1 MAVVGPV
8 VHLRLPQS
16 GFQALALGAK
26 KIGVSIPHHSLFSMG
41 WVQRWCFLLISFGH
55 VVRAARPWLEP
66 SMSDH
71 WGDPCEDYEA
81 KGVKQKGWKK
91 WFQTTDCVCLSTKQS
106 GSIIPS
112 EGCGALHGERSFKLK
127 DVPDPGMC
135 ECVSEDPCEK
145 HGAQSLWTPTT
156 NVITC
161 DCSPDFPSKGCGA
174 SDQDSTFKLKD
185 VQDQSCKCIQA
196 TKAALERSLPVE
208 VSALKFCSAVV
219 KEIVF
224 RSFSGIWESQAPT
237 AKKLLSSKLCTDVLT
252 GAASSSGEWYSPAAQ
267 LSEHPGSHGLGHLDP
282 LVPSTSHHLL
292 KHVCKDECQEIV
304 NETIKNIELMAKSV
318 YNGGV
323 PPEQTCAD
331 RVVRKVE
338 AEILGCCGRSCGWN
352 NRSCT
357 AWPFFNKSEKVMWLE
372 ECCTELNVLNGS
384 SRERMCDSVLTPE
397 QVRLV
402 STLNKYTKAKSG
414 TDVAGVFIGQ
424 DPRLLW
430 TADGLSEFKDEVK
443 KLKRVPKDG
452 DLVDSEF
459 LEDYP
464 NVQEEGLHKGWF
476 QQEEIIG
483 DKTGSTSFVQAD
495 GCNLK
500 GMGSCP
506 DDTKQLKIKTCM
518 AGEWWQASD
527 KPDPDMGEESCQM
540 ILNNKAAVRVATPD
554 DCLRAKFSIEE
565 FGTITRRFFEY
576 KEFNTKKIGKELQDV
591 IADEP
596 ILCYVDSAKFTCG
609 DFDRKKFQHYEQ
621 ELLDSSTEFHDLR
634 YWIDEKDVPK
644 RLKQVS

>member
-1 MAVVGPV
+1 MSQ
-8 VHLRLPQS
+8 HEDLP
-16 GFQALALGAK
+16 
-26 KIGVSIPHHSLFSMG
+26 
-41 WVQRWCFLLISFGH
+41 
-55 VVRAARPWLEP
+55 
-66 SMSDH
+66 
-71 WGDPCEDYEA
+71 WGDPC
-81 KGVKQKGWKK
+81 KK
-91 WFQTTDCVCLSTKQS
+91 FKATGMKRNNWFQTTDCECGASRESTPTF
-106 GSIIPS
+106 PS
-112 EGCGALHGERSFKLK
+112 EGCGAPVGERTFKLK
-127 DVPDPGMC
+127 AVPDPG
-135 ECVSEDPCEK
+135 
-145 HGAQSLWTPTT
+145 T
-156 NVITC
+156 
-161 DCSPDFPSKGCGA
+161 
-174 SDQDSTFKLKD
+174 
-185 VQDQSCKCIQA
+185 CKCLTA
-196 TKAALERSLPVE
+196 TEAALDRSIPVE

-219 KEIVF
+219 KEIVD
-224 RSFSGIWESQAPT
+224 G
-237 AKKLLSSKLCTDVLT
+237 LSNSVETNFNETEDAEQLISAKLCTDVLIGT
-252 GAASSSGEWYSPAAQ
+252 AISSGEWYAPAAQ

-282 LVPSTSHHLL
+282 LVSSTSHHLL

-304 NETIKNIELMAKSV
+304 SETIAKIKEMAESM
-318 YNGGV
+318 YNDGI
-323 PPEQTCAD
+323 PPEQSCAD
-331 RVVRKVE
+331 HVVRKVE

-372 ECCTELNVLNGS
+372 ECCTELNVLSGS

-402 STLNKYTKAKSG
+402 STLNKYTKAKAG
-414 TDVAGVFIGQ
+414 TNVAGVFIGQ

-430 TADGLSEFKDEVK
+430 TTDGLEEFKDEVK

-565 FGTITRRFFEY
+565 FGAITRRFFEY
-576 KEFNTKKIGKELQDV
+576 KEFNIKKVGKELQDV